1 MSTPF
6 IGQICFFPWNWPPYG
21 WLSCDGTM
29 YQIQQFQALF
39 SLIGNVYG
47 GDAKTTFRVPDL
59 RGRVPVGL
67 GTAAG
72 STHNWTLGGAYG
84 ADTVSLN
91 STNYLPPHN
100 HALQIPAAAPTT
112 GVAAAGAALGPVAPN
127 QFFSG
132 PISDANTTFSP
143 LALGSA
149 YGPGAP
155 HENRQPYLVL
165 NACIAWDGEYP
176 DLNY

>member
-6 IGQICFFPWNWPPYG
+6 IGQICFFPWSWPPYG
-21 WLSCDGTM
+21 WLYCDGTM
-29 YQIQQFQALF
+29 YQIQQYQALF

-59 RGRVPVGL
+59 RGRVPVGV

-72 STHNWTLGGAYG
+72 STHPWTLGGAYG
-84 ADTVSLN
+84 ADTVLLN
-91 STNYLPPHN
+91 STSYLPPHN
-100 HALQIPAAAPTT
+100 HTLQFPAVAPTT

-132 PISDANTTFSP
+132 PLSSTNTTFSP
-143 LALGSA
+143 LALGPA
-149 YGPGAP
+149 YGTGTP

-165 NACIAWDGEYP
+165 NACIAWDGDYP
-176 DLNY
+176 HLNN

>member
-1 MSTPF
+1 
-6 IGQICFFPWNWPPYG
+6 
-21 WLSCDGTM
+21 M
-29 YQIQQFQALF
+29 YQIQQYQALF

-72 STHNWTLGGAYG
+72 SVHAWTLGGANG
-84 ADTVSLN
+84 ADMVSLN
-91 STNYLPPHN
+91 NTNYLPPHN
-100 HALQIPAAAPTT
+100 HNLQIPAAPSTT
-112 GVAAAGAALGPVAPN
+112 GVAADGAALGPVAPN

-149 YGPGAP
+149 YGPGTA

-165 NACIAWDGEYP
+165 NACIAWDGDYP
-176 DLNY
+176 YLND